1 MEPRK
6 NSSVDFNQYS
16 QNGKYATLH
25 EVEGISSIPFSY
37 SNMKEKMLC
46 FYSGETLID
55 EDEKPVLKRN
65 ITKNLGKKV
74 IIIFFFTINCSYID
88 EVKPI
93 YVNNIIFVLNIFL
106 VPITIYFNI
115 MCYNLFW

>member
-1 MEPRK
+1 METRK
-6 NSSVDFNQYS
+6 NSSVDFDQYT
-16 QNGKYATLH
+16 QNVKCTNLQEA
-25 EVEGISSIPFSY
+25 EEINSITFSY

-46 FYSGETLID
+46 FYSGETFND

-74 IIIFFFTINCSYID
+74 ITIFFFIFNCSYID

-93 YVNNIIFVLNIFL
+93 YVNNICVENGFSTYYYLFEYMLQFIL
-106 VPITIYFNI
+106 VK
-115 MCYNLFW
+115 L